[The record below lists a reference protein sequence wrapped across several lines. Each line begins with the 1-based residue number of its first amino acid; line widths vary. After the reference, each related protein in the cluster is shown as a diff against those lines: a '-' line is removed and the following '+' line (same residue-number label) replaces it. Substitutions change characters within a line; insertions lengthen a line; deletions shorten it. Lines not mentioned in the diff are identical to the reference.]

1 MIPTNPPPRVARI
14 LEGAG
19 IREGPTPALEQA
31 SLREL
36 VRMGLP
42 STLSFLLL
50 SLYDVVDVFWLAK
63 LGEAPVAAVTV
74 FSAFFWLLS
83 FSNGIIGSGS
93 VAVISRRF
101 GENDLTGTER
111 AIKNTFF
118 GKAAIGIVCGAVGL
132 VLLPHALG
140 WLGASPDVAALGRT
154 YGMLQCALLP
164 FPLVSFSVYTA
175 FRGIGRPAV
184 GFWISLAGAAVN
196 LVLDPLLIFG
206 PGPFPRLGIL
216 GASIASAA
224 GFVTVCTWGLIGLSS
239 RQSPVRVR
247 WLREPYPRLRETWRM
262 AKVGLPSGVSS
273 LSMSLFQSALVRL
286 VAEYGTQTVALFGM
300 SQKVLRFGGT
310 VVAGLGLGSGALV
323 GQHLGGGR
331 LLRAWLTAVMTMRL
345 ASGTLFA
352 FAAIA
357 FLGAELV
364 VRLFFPDPALTAPGA
379 AYLRILASG
388 LPFLGL
394 SAGVEHAY
402 SGAGRNLPPMYLQL
416 ATAWLLT
423 VPLMLLLGRG
433 LGFGPVGTIAGV
445 SLGQLLGGGIAVWMI
460 RRGSWLTHRV

>member
-1 MIPTNPPPRVARI
+1 MIPTTPPPRVARI
-14 LEGAG
+14 LRQAG
-19 IREGPTPALEQA
+19 IEPQPTPELERTALH
-31 SLREL
+31 EL

-50 SLYDVVDVFWLAK
+50 SLYDVADVFWLAK
-63 LGEAPVAAVTV
+63 LGDVPVAAVTV

-101 GENDLTGTER
+101 GEGDMVGAER

-118 GKAAIGIVCGAVGL
+118 AKAAIGAVCGTAGL
-132 VLLPHALG
+132 FLLPWALRV
-140 WLGASPDVAALGRT
+140 LGASPEVAAQAHR
-154 YGMLQCALLP
+154 YGMLQCAILP

-175 FRGIGRPAV
+175 FRGIGRPTV

-206 PGPFPRLGIL
+206 VGPFPRLGIL
-216 GASIASAA
+216 GASVASAL
-224 GFVTVCTWGLIGLSS
+224 GFVTVVTWGLIGLAS

-247 WLREPYPRLRETWRM
+247 WIRAPYPSAAETWRM
-262 AKVGLPSGVSS
+262 AKVGLPSGGSS

-286 VAEYGTQTVALFGM
+286 VAEYGTATVALFGM
-300 SQKVLRFGGT
+300 SQKILRFGGT
-310 VVAGLGLGSGALV
+310 VVAGLGLGAGALV
-323 GQHLGGGR
+323 GQHLGAGR
-331 LLRAWLTAVMTMRL
+331 LLRAWLTAVMTMRV
-345 ASGTLFA
+345 ASGALLTFS
-352 FAAIA
+352 AII
-357 FLGAELV
+357 FVGAEV
-364 VRLFFPDPALTAPGA
+364 ITRIFFPDPALTAPGA

-394 SAGVEHAY
+394 SAGAEHAY
-402 SGAGRNLPPMYLQL
+402 SGAGRNLPPMFLQL
-416 ATAWLLT
+416 TTAWVLT
-423 VPLMLLLGRG
+423 VPLMLLLGKG
-433 LGFGPVGTIAGV
+433 LGWGPAGTIAGV
-445 SLGQLLGGGIAVWMI
+445 SLGQLMGGGVAVWLV